1 MKSLWSAWG
10 AVDQDWEISSSLSV
24 CPDGHCLSILVPSLL
39 WIWNICFYIILH
51 SSVLSLRFTWPCGL
65 KGWSNKLQEGIKREC
80 HISALSALQS
90 NWLRQKAGE
99 MAWLLLAGVT
109 LSLTPGRVQ
118 ASPWIQSIMGHE
130 AGDHRGTVL
139 LCGSLIEDRI
149 SSMRNSI
156 LTLEWPWW
164 LTAKPASLPHVLGFT
179 CKVKASLMKH
189 ACWTSDQL
197 WLVL

>member
-24 CPDGHCLSILVPSLL
+24 CPDGHCLSILVPSVLL
-39 WIWNICFYIILH
+39 NLKHLFLYH
-51 SSVLSLRFTWPCGL
+51 SSLFSSVTKVHLTLWTERM
-65 KGWSNKLQEGIKREC
+65 SNKLQEGIKREC
-80 HISALSALQS
+80 HISALSAPQS

-139 LCGSLIEDRI
+139 LCGSLTEDRI
-149 SSMRNSI
+149 SSTRNSI

-164 LTAKPASLPHVLGFT
+164 LTAKPTSLPHVLGFT